1 MTDLRVCSRKKKYVI
16 QDYSNGRKQIKD
28 KDGKKLFF
36 KYKKEAK
43 AYCKELTG
51 AVERKEIKLIDRHKF
66 LDKFKE
72 YGLLRIAQAEMEGAR
87 ETVGGVSGY
96 KSYHDL
102 YMSLHF
108 PDLYLDE
115 VDGPALEA
123 FVKKL
128 KAANVPYKT
137 NKVIIQHIHTFL
149 RYCLYRKFHHDF
161 SSALEWKI
169 GEHGSGYLLP
179 DDDADMIETE
189 AQVLTPDEASGILFY
204 VNKHKERSRTD
215 AIAFGL
221 FTMLACFGLRS
232 SEIRGL
238 KKTSFNFDNNT
249 VSIKGAYHARTGYA
263 NKTKN
268 RGSRR
273 VLDFTQSQSKHI
285 KWFYDYMF
293 ELRPHNKYLFAG
305 SRGEGPIGEYF
316 FRKTIYR
323 TYEALGLAKL
333 RWYTQ
338 ANTEQYEVLECRFKG
353 CPTKTWRH
361 YNATSL
367 INNMRKLGLTPNY
380 IKERIGHTRWSTTED
395 VYGNH
400 NDEGNSEIRQE
411 RAAKVE
417 AALGYNN

>member
-1 MTDLRVCSRKKKYVI
+1 MTDLRVCLRKKNYVI

-28 KDGKKLFF
+28 KEGRMLFF
-36 KYKKEAK
+36 KYKKEAN

-51 AVERKEIKLIDRHKF
+51 AVIRKEIKLIDRHKF

-72 YGLLRIAQAEMEGAR
+72 YGLLRIELAEMEGAR
-87 ETVGGVSGY
+87 QTVGGVSGY

-189 AQVLTPDEASGILFY
+189 AEVLTPEEASSILFY
-204 VNKHKERSRTD
+204 VNKNKEKSRTD

-238 KKTSFNFDNNT
+238 KKTSFNFETRT

-273 VLDFTQSQSKHI
+273 VLDFTQSQAKHI

-293 ELRPHNKYLFAG
+293 ELRPHNKYFFCGA
-305 SRGEGPIGEYF
+305 RGDGPISEYYS
-316 FRKTIYR
+316 RKIIWK
-323 TYEALGLAKL
+323 TYAAVGLAKI
-333 RWYTQ
+333 RVYTQ

-353 CPTKTWRH
+353 SPSKTWRH
-361 YNATSL
+361 YCAL
-367 INNMRKLGLTPNY
+367 HMINNMKHLELTPNQ
-380 IKERIGHTRWSTTED
+380 IKQRLGHTRWTTTID
-395 VYGNH
+395 RYGNH
-400 NDEGNSEIRQE
+400 NEEST
-411 RAAKVE
+411 VE
-417 AALGYNN
+417 ANKALANKVDLALGYNN